1 MASTLSNSSIYPSL
15 KYNSSNY
22 YPIYPEPMSFTKT
35 PYKRSQN
42 EIHYQSYIEPNL
54 QINNFI
60 DSSSSNDG
68 FVYNNQNKGNISSY
82 YSNEKAN
89 LNMSSNFDSYSI
101 YATHPDAKRNNFI
114 KNYYQENNKN
124 IPIYNVKVLPTKYL
138 PIKVSNP
145 QIINGDIEFAKVVP
159 LNEYTNLKNQ
169 SSKIEKLQNVN
180 LIEKN
185 KNNIPTQQ
193 TSFYSNMKKESY
205 STSQVPF
212 YSTKLTYSYPEPQIS
227 SYSTQESQI
236 NDLSKIIDINTNTNK
251 SINTTNTLSDIALK
265 ESTIPIMEST
275 NNKIITK
282 DIDQKP
288 IVDKN
293 NYIINSPNNY
303 KESDETTIYNSYMH
317 KSPEITYKQ
326 NLFSPIQSPLAK
338 YETQSYNGSD
348 DFNIEEML
356 KLKEENEMYKQQLK
370 ELDIYKEKAAEA
382 RELRKQVEQLSPIKD
397 KLSEI
402 DSLKSQ
408 LRDLNELKAKIEQLE
423 RFKNQIEDG
432 EVNEKPQE
440 IQLVNKS
447 QEKKKLRANKP
458 KKTETKKINKN
469 QHKYNNNKK
478 LEISDILHSFEEL
491 SMIIEKIN
499 TNKEQIVLNL
509 LYKAS
514 SDSDSAKEFHKKCD
528 NAKSTLVLIETDKG
542 KRFGGYTSVNW
553 KGKCLKKKDRDSFIF
568 SLDKMKVYENI
579 IGERAIGCYP
589 KYGPIFLGC
598 QIRIYDN
605 AFKNGG
611 STFKKGFNFNTDED
625 YVLSGGERLFKIKEI
640 EVFEVNA

>member
-1 MASTLSNSSIYPSL
+1 MNKIL
-15 KYNSSNY
+15 
-22 YPIYPEPMSFTKT
+22 
-35 PYKRSQN
+35 
-42 EIHYQSYIEPNL
+42 
-54 QINNFI
+54 
-60 DSSSSNDG
+60 
-68 FVYNNQNKGNISSY
+68 FVY
-82 YSNEKAN
+82 
-89 LNMSSNFDSYSI
+89 L
-101 YATHPDAKRNNFI
+101 
-114 KNYYQENNKN
+114 NKN
-124 IPIYNVKVLPTKYL
+124 
-138 PIKVSNP
+138 
-145 QIINGDIEFAKVVP
+145 
-159 LNEYTNLKNQ
+159 
-169 SSKIEKLQNVN
+169 
-180 LIEKN
+180 
-185 KNNIPTQQ
+185 
-193 TSFYSNMKKESY
+193 
-205 STSQVPF
+205 
-212 YSTKLTYSYPEPQIS
+212 
-227 SYSTQESQI
+227 
-236 NDLSKIIDINTNTNK
+236 
-251 SINTTNTLSDIALK
+251 INTTNTLSDIAIK
-265 ESTIPIMEST
+265 ESNIPIMEST

-282 DIDQKP
+282 DIYQKP

-303 KESDETTIYNSYMH
+303 KESDETTIYNSFIH

-423 RFKNQIEDG
+423 RFKNQIEYG

-447 QEKKKLRANKP
+447 QEKKKLRVNKP

-469 QHKYNNNKK
+469 QHKYNNKK
-478 LEISDILHSFEEL
+478 LVIGEILHSFEEL
-491 SMIIEKIN
+491 SMIIEKIK
-499 TNKEQIVLNL
+499 TDKEQIVLNL

-528 NAKSTLVLIETDKG
+528 NAKSTIVLIETDKG

-568 SLDKMKVYENI
+568 SLDKMKIYENI
-579 IGERAIGCYP
+579 KGERAIGCYP
-589 KYGPIFLGC
+589 KFGPIFLGC

-611 STFKKGFNFNTDED
+611 STFKKGLNFNTDED

-640 EVFEVNA
+640 EVYEVNA

>member
-1 MASTLSNSSIYPSL
+1 
-15 KYNSSNY
+15 
-22 YPIYPEPMSFTKT
+22 
-35 PYKRSQN
+35 
-42 EIHYQSYIEPNL
+42 
-54 QINNFI
+54 
-60 DSSSSNDG
+60 
-68 FVYNNQNKGNISSY
+68 
-82 YSNEKAN
+82 
-89 LNMSSNFDSYSI
+89 MSSNFDSYSI

-114 KNYYQENNKN
+114 KNYYQENNIN
-124 IPIYNVKVLPTKYL
+124 TPIYNVKVLPTKYL
-138 PIKVSNP
+138 PIQVSNP

-180 LIEKN
+180 LMNNKIENN

-236 NDLSKIIDINTNTNK
+236 NDLSKIVDINTNK
-251 SINTTNTLSDIALK
+251 SINTTNTLSDIAIK
-265 ESTIPIMEST
+265 ESNIPIMEST

-282 DIDQKP
+282 DIYQKP

-303 KESDETTIYNSYMH
+303 KESDETTIYNSYIH

-432 EVNEKPQE
+432 EVNEKPKE

-447 QEKKKLRANKP
+447 QEKKKLRVNKP
-458 KKTETKKINKN
+458 KKKEIKKINKINKN
-469 QHKYNNNKK
+469 QNKYNNKK
-478 LEISDILHSFEEL
+478 LEI
-491 SMIIEKIN
+491 
-499 TNKEQIVLNL
+499 
-509 LYKAS
+509 
-514 SDSDSAKEFHKKCD
+514 C
-528 NAKSTLVLIETDKG
+528 
-542 KRFGGYTSVNW
+542 
-553 KGKCLKKKDRDSFIF
+553 
-568 SLDKMKVYENI
+568 
-579 IGERAIGCYP
+579 
-589 KYGPIFLGC
+589 
-598 QIRIYDN
+598 
-605 AFKNGG
+605 
-611 STFKKGFNFNTDED
+611 
-625 YVLSGGERLFKIKEI
+625 
-640 EVFEVNA
+640 